1 MELTIELP
9 LTAPEAE
16 GLHRCLNNG
25 VSPQDTIRTISEF
38 LRDRSRSESACLVAC
53 DLAMAHTDGITVYHH
68 LDASTW
74 GEITPI
80 KRAAAVVACAGM
92 VCDILAERALRVSTN
107 EVAA

>member
-1 MELTIELP
+1 
-9 LTAPEAE
+9 
-16 GLHRCLNNG
+16 
-25 VSPQDTIRTISEF
+25 
-38 LRDRSRSESACLVAC
+38 
-53 DLAMAHTDGITVYHH
+53 MAHTDGITVYHH
-68 LDASTW
+68 LDAATW